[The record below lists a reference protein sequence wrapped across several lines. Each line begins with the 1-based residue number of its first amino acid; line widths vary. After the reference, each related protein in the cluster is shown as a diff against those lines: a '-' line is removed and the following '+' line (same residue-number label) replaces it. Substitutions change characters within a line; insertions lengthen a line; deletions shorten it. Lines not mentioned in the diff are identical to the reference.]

1 MDPKIRTL
9 IVDDEPPARE
19 IIRKMLGE
27 DDEIEVVGECSNGA
41 EALNAIA
48 GKRPDLMFLDI
59 QMPEVDGFEL
69 LEACGDR
76 RMPAVIFVTAFN
88 RYAVKAF
95 EVSAV
100 DYLLKPFDHERMA
113 MALKRAKEN
122 LRERSDSE
130 RSDQVLDL
138 LNRISGNKERL
149 RRFVIKNN
157 GRILLVP
164 AEEVDW
170 IEADGNYLILHRGS
184 ERHLIRETL
193 KNLEDRLDPDT
204 FFRIH
209 RSTIVNI
216 DSVKELQ
223 KHFNDDHIV
232 LMKDGSELVLSRR
245 YRANL
250 SEKLGAS
257 I

>member
-1 MDPKIRTL
+1 MFKAL

-19 IIRKMLGE
+19 IIRRMLEE
-27 DDEIEVVGECSNGA
+27 DDEIEIAGECSNGA
-41 EALNAIA
+41 EAIEAIA
-48 GKRPDLMFLDI
+48 ETGPDLMFLDI

-69 LEACGDR
+69 LEACGEEK
-76 RMPAVIFVTAFN
+76 MPAVIFVTAFN

-113 MALKRAKEN
+113 MALERAKSN
-122 LRERSDSE
+122 LRERSDAE
-130 RSDQVLDL
+130 RSEQVLDL
-138 LNRISGNKERL
+138 LNRLTGGRERL

-164 AEEVDW
+164 AEDVDW
-170 IEADGNYLILHRGS
+170 IESDGNYLILHCGND
-184 ERHLIRETL
+184 RHLIRETL
-193 KNLEDRLDPDT
+193 KSMEERLDPET

-223 KHFNDDHIV
+223 KHFNDEHVV
-232 LMKDGSELVLSRR
+232 LMRSGKELILSRR
-245 YRANL
+245 YRGKL
-250 SEKLGAS
+250 GEKLGAS

>member
-1 MDPKIRTL
+1 MFRAL

-19 IIRKMLGE
+19 IIRKMLAE
-27 DDEIEVVGECSNGA
+27 DAEIEIAGECSNGA
-41 EALNAIA
+41 EAIEAIA
-48 GKRPDLMFLDI
+48 ELKPDLMFLDI

-69 LEACGDR
+69 LEACDGEK
-76 RMPAVIFVTAFN
+76 MPAVIFVTAFN

-100 DYLLKPFDHERMA
+100 DYLLKPFDHARMA
-113 MALKRAKEN
+113 LALERAKTDLKEKSN
-122 LRERSDSE
+122 AE

-138 LNRISGNKERL
+138 LNRISEGPDRL
-149 RRFVIKNN
+149 KRFVIKNN

-164 AEEVDW
+164 AEDVDW
-170 IEADGNYLILHRGS
+170 IESDGNYLLLHSGDDK
-184 ERHLIRETL
+184 HLIRETL
-193 KNLEDRLDPDT
+193 KSMEERLDPEL

-223 KHFNDDHIV
+223 KHFNDEHVV
-232 LMKDGSELVLSRR
+232 LMKSGKELILSRR
-245 YRANL
+245 YRGKL

>member
-1 MDPKIRTL
+1 MFKAL

-19 IIRKMLGE
+19 IIRRMLAE
-27 DDEIEVVGECSNGA
+27 DEEIEVVGECSNGA
-41 EALNAIA
+41 EAIEAIA
-48 GKRPDLMFLDI
+48 EKGPDLMFLDI

-69 LEACGDR
+69 LEACGEEK
-76 RMPAVIFVTAFN
+76 MPAVIFVTAFN

-95 EVSAV
+95 EVSAI

-113 MALKRAKEN
+113 MALDRAKTN
-122 LRERSDSE
+122 LRERSDAE
-130 RSDQVLDL
+130 RSEQLLDL
-138 LNRISGNKERL
+138 LNRLTGGRERL

-164 AEEVDW
+164 AEDVDW
-170 IEADGNYLILHRGS
+170 IESDGNYLILHCGND
-184 ERHLIRETL
+184 RHLIRETL
-193 KNLEDRLDPDT
+193 KNLEERLDPET

-223 KHFNDDHIV
+223 KHFNDEHVV
-232 LMKDGSELVLSRR
+232 LMRSGKELILSRR
-245 YRANL
+245 YRGKL
-250 SEKLGAS
+250 GEKLGAA